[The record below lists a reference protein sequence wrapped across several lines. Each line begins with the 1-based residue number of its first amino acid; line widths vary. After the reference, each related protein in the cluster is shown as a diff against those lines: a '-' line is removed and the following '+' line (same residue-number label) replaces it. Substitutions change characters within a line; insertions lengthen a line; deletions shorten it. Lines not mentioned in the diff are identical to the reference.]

1 MQTYNL
7 TKLLAAALTAI
18 LFTLSA
24 GGAWAQATDGGTD
37 INGDP
42 VASAD
47 PGTGDDVGLE
57 NLVTVTGGYGGATF
71 ENDAFENVDVVAADP
86 GLSVTKTA
94 NITSDAAVGDVITY
108 TYVVSNTGN
117 VALTS
122 VALDDQ
128 HDSAAGTT
136 ALTVAGCSVT
146 TDATVTSGA
155 STLNANDTVIVTGAG
170 NDTFSTFG
178 PGDVV
183 TCTSTYTVTQADVD
197 QLQ

>member
-108 TYVVSNTGN
+108 SYVVSNTGN

-155 STLNANDTVIVTGAG
+155 
-170 NDTFSTFG
+170 
-178 PGDVV
+178 
-183 TCTSTYTVTQADVD
+183 
-197 QLQ
+197 